1 MDKHKSHLVIHQHVC
16 HQTKLDRIDFWNEF
30 LFHFLDED
38 DTYQYRHVI
47 LDKEMVSLIP
57 KNRLMEECEWRALG
71 IKQGPHWEHYLIHKP
86 GMFSSSTSRPLLT
99 RIFPLEPF
107 VLMFRRL
114 LKYRVEPDPALQQQN
129 THFPT
134 TRMPVSATMN
144 ISTSY
149 PLGDSTNTKKNMA
162 LRSGTS
168 TSGLRMATN
177 HSYKVIHDNIDEEE
191 DSELQES
198 GFVSHCDE

>member
-1 MDKHKSHLVIHQHVC
+1 MWQ
-16 HQTKLDRIDFWNEF
+16 EF
-30 LFHFLDED
+30 QFFDLLDED

-57 KNRLMEECEWRALG
+57 KNRLMEECEWRTLG

-86 GMFSSSTSRPLLT
+86 GIFSSCLFRTEL
-99 RIFPLEPF
+99 FYLEPF

-149 PLGDSTNTKKNMA
+149 PLGDSTNTKKNMT
-162 LRSGTS
+162 LRSGSTTS
-168 TSGLRMATN
+168 ALRMAAN
-177 HSYKVIHDNIDEEE
+177 PYKVMHDNIDEEE
-191 DSELQES
+191 DNELQES

>member
-1 MDKHKSHLVIHQHVC
+1 
-16 HQTKLDRIDFWNEF
+16 
-30 LFHFLDED
+30 
-38 DTYQYRHVI
+38 
-47 LDKEMVSLIP
+47 
-57 KNRLMEECEWRALG
+57 
-71 IKQGPHWEHYLIHKP
+71 
-86 GMFSSSTSRPLLT
+86 
-99 RIFPLEPF
+99 
-107 VLMFRRL
+107 MFRRL

-149 PLGDSTNTKKNMA
+149 PLGDSTNTKKTMS
-162 LRSGTS
+162 LRNGISNG
-168 TSGLRMATN
+168 GHRVAVN
-177 HSYKVIHDNIDEEE
+177 HYKVLHDNIDEE